1 MHNTVE
7 LRYNEVLAMGPPKS
21 FVIQVNSLTVNGA
34 HCKAHITP
42 GQNYFI
48 IQVISLWKLSLYRR
62 STAVSSC

>member
-21 FVIQVNSLTVNGA
+21 FVIQVNSLTVNGV

-48 IQVISLWKLSLYRR
+48 IQVISL
-62 STAVSSC
+62 